1 MGEPIRVLVV
11 DDSAFMRK
19 IITDILNHDQRIQ
32 VVGTARNGKDAL
44 EKQQL
49 HKPDVITLDV
59 EMPIMNGLEA
69 LKSIMRTSP
78 CPVVMIS
85 SQTKKG
91 AEITL
96 LAMEFG
102 AVDFVTKPSGPI
114 SLDIGKEEHTI
125 REKVLHAAKA
135 NIKPINIEKSTAFQP
150 TYEVK
155 SKPRTNRTMPVSS
168 TNKKKVIA
176 IGTSTGGPRALKTV
190 ISQIPATIEAPIL
203 IVQHMPSGFT
213 RSLAER
219 LNAVSEINVKE
230 AENGD
235 ILLNGT
241 AYIAPG
247 GYHISVDNKGN
258 ELMIR
263 THLEDPR
270 KGHRPSVDVMY
281 ESLALHSTIEVVAVI
296 MTGMG
301 ADGTEGLRALKAA
314 TPCYSIVEAEE
325 SCVVFGMPKAAIK
338 ANLVDE
344 VVHVQH
350 IAGHLVRYLTR

>member
-49 HKPDVITLDV
+49 LNPDVITLDV

-102 AVDFVTKPSGPI
+102 AVDFVTKPSGAI

-125 REKVLHAAKA
+125 REKVLHAASA
-135 NIKPINIEKSTAFQP
+135 NIKPINIEKSKALQSN
-150 TYEVK
+150 YEVK
-155 SKPRTNRTMPVSS
+155 SKPRTNRSVPSA
-168 TNKKKVIA
+168 NKKKVIA

-190 ISQIPATIEAPIL
+190 ISQIPATIKAPIL
-203 IVQHMPSGFT
+203 IVQHMPAGFT

-219 LNAVSEINVKE
+219 LNTVSEINVKE
-230 AENGD
+230 AEDGD
-235 ILLNGT
+235 ILLDGT

-301 ADGTEGLRALKAA
+301 ADGTEGLRALKAN
-314 TPCYSIVEAEE
+314 TPCYCIVEAEE

-350 IAGHLVRYLTR
+350 ITGHLIRYLTR